1 MAFGSSSSDDLS
13 PLSEINVTPLIDVM
27 LVLLVVFMVA
37 APMLESGIA
46 IQLPKAGGKALSKN
60 EDPTT
65 LSLTK
70 DYRVFIN
77 KTEIPVSEL
86 VPQLQSWMRGRAEPE
101 IFIRA
106 DGELPYAFVAQ
117 TMASVKATGIHKIG
131 LVTTPAESIQKKKK

>member
-1 MAFGSSSSDDLS
+1 MAFGSSSSDDLT
-13 PLSEINVTPLIDVM
+13 PISEINVTPLIDVM

-46 IQLPKAGGKALSKN
+46 IQLPKAGGKALSKS

-77 KTEIPVSEL
+77 KTEIPYAEL
-86 VPQLQSWMRGRAEPE
+86 VPQLKGFMRGRSQPE
-101 IFIRA
+101 LFIRA
-106 DGELPYAFVAQ
+106 DGELPYGFVAQ
-117 TMASVKATGIHKIG
+117 TMASVKASGIHKIG
-131 LVTTPAESIQKKKK
+131 LVTMPEEAPKKKQK